1 MFLPGDSASFPG
13 SLKESDMSTR
23 VESTEIEAASQG
35 QRRLMLA
42 IVIGPFLGNMIMLAP
57 PPFFPLISAEL
68 GISVPLLGQVMT
80 GMLLLSTA
88 LALIVGPLADRYGHR
103 RMMLIGAGA
112 AISSLIAFGVAQSYA
127 VLILAGLIGGL
138 ATASLPGLGVAVAT
152 SLFSGQARRRA
163 LGWSSSAGAGAA
175 VVGVPVLVAIADIF
189 GWRIALVVT
198 GLLAIGSIWIISSA
212 VPGPRSN
219 RSERFSVEQLRAS
232 YRPLFHHPPSL
243 RVVVATVM
251 RTICWSGYLTYL
263 STLMHRE
270 LGLSTSQIGVMFFIG
285 GAAYIGASL
294 NARRVLGLLAL
305 RQMVALANGLMAV
318 LVALVLSGIPGYW
331 ATLVLIPLTG
341 IAAGIGWV
349 SIVTLMA
356 EESPAESG
364 TTMALNGAAFNLG
377 AAGGG
382 AIGGVLLAT
391 GGFPVTGLVLMI
403 AAFSAAFLVM
413 IPARESV
420 PASTT

>member
-1 MFLPGDSASFPG
+1 
-13 SLKESDMSTR
+13 MSTTR
-23 VESTEIEAASQG
+23 IESTDMETPITG

-42 IVIGPFLGNMIMLAP
+42 VVIGPFLGNMIMLAP

-80 GMLLLSTA
+80 GMLLLSAA

-112 AISSLIAFGVAQSYA
+112 AISSLIAFGLAQSYA

-152 SLFSGQARRRA
+152 SLFSGAARRRA
-163 LGWSSSAGAGAA
+163 LGWSSSAGAGSA
-175 VVGVPVLVAIADIF
+175 VVGVPLLVGLADVS
-189 GWRIALVVT
+189 GWRIALIAA
-198 GLLAIGSIWIISSA
+198 GLLAMGSVWIISSA
-212 VPGPRSN
+212 VPGAMA
-219 RSERFSVEQLRAS
+219 EHVGRFGLTQIRAS
-232 YRPLFHHPPSL
+232 YRPLLHHPPSL
-243 RVVVATVM
+243 RVLFATVM

-294 NARRVLGLLAL
+294 NARRVLSLIPLRLA
-305 RQMVALANGLMAV
+305 VALGNGAMAL
-318 LVALVLSGIPGYW
+318 LVAIVMSGLVGYW
-331 ATLVLIPLTG
+331 STLVLIPLTG

-356 EESPAESG
+356 EESPAEAG

-382 AIGGVLLAT
+382 ALGGIAL
-391 GGFPVTGLVLMI
+391 
-403 AAFSAAFLVM
+403 AAFGFLEMGLMLALFALVGAFLSALSPKV
-413 IPARESV
+413 AVSV
-420 PASTT
+420 QGSEP